1 MDVHVPASITAGLR
15 RREVDVLTAQ
25 ADDDSRLPDDILL
38 ERVTALGR
46 ALVTQDED
54 LLAIANNSNRRP
66 SRLLA

>member
-38 ERVTALGR
+38 EGVTALGR